1 MPRSLISD
9 WKRVATSGKTAD
21 GRTIEPAD
29 LRDMATSYDPAT
41 YTAVIW
47 YEHIRYMGNFGI
59 VTELK
64 AASADNGKVALFAKL
79 QPNDRLLEINKEAQ
93 KLFTSIE
100 IEPNFADSGKP
111 YLAGLAITDQPASLG
126 TEALHFSR
134 RASSGNHFGSLEPLG
149 DLTPADMNEPVLSFF
164 TRLFSQLSFKD
175 GLQQAPAPAPTP
187 AKENESMDP
196 KTAEAFAAAVDKL
209 GAVASSLEISA
220 ATFAVQTPD
229 PTATEPPATE
239 LVVETAGGITAEQF
253 NTLKGSLDKLTEN
266 FNTALNLGKGQN
278 VPNTTGAVTDEP
290 EPVY

>member
-9 WKRVATSGKTAD
+9 WKRVATSGKTVD
-21 GRTIEPAD
+21 GRTIEPED

-47 YEHIRYMGNFGI
+47 YEHIRYMGNFGT

-64 AASADNGKVALFAKL
+64 AESADNGKVALFAKL
-79 QPNDRLLEINKEAQ
+79 QPNERLLQINKEEQ

-149 DLTPADMNEPVLSFF
+149 DLNLADADEPVLSFF
-164 TRLFSQLSFKD
+164 TRLFSQLGFKD
-175 GLQQAPAPAPTP
+175 GLAPVAALATLPTP
-187 AKENESMDP
+187 AQENDLMDP

-209 GAVASSLEISA
+209 GTVATSSKPA
-220 ATFAVQTPD
+220 
-229 PTATEPPATE
+229 PPR
-239 LVVETAGGITAEQF
+239 LPR
-253 NTLKGSLDKLTEN
+253 KSLPL
-266 FNTALNLGKGQN
+266 L
-278 VPNTTGAVTDEP
+278 
-290 EPVY
+290 